1 MVAVAVLL
9 SVAIIEGS
17 TASPQYDDY
26 DPFDVPTDQAAPSQ
40 GENQCLGTLHI
51 GSQSGWQD
59 DSLPDNHQNTI
70 SKHNLLINIVQV
82 TTTQCL
88 ATP

>member
-17 TASPQYDDY
+17 TARPQYDDY
-26 DPFDVPTDQAAPSQ
+26 NDYDPYDVPPDQAAPSQ

-51 GSQSGWQD
+51 AQWAKSGFFVQWVYWVYLF
-59 DSLPDNHQNTI
+59 SQNTRPLC
-70 SKHNLLINIVQV
+70 NAAMYEQV
-82 TTTQCL
+82 
-88 ATP
+88 